1 MKAKPATWKFVVGAV
16 TLAGIVAVMILLSA
30 KNGPHDVARVA
41 HADPELQAAS
51 KEAQKGLAGFIKE
64 LLSPK
69 PDEGFAIKGAFT
81 TSQGPE
87 YLWVRSPDYKD
98 GVFIGTLDQQPI
110 ALTGKKKG
118 DIVRVPKKDVFD
130 WLIRDDR
137 GIQGMF
143 TDKVLEKRAR
153 G

>member
-69 PDEGFAIKGAFT
+69 PDEGFAIKA
-81 TSQGPE
+81 P
-87 YLWVRSPDYKD
+87 LRPR
-98 GVFIGTLDQQPI
+98 
-110 ALTGKKKG
+110 
-118 DIVRVPKKDVFD
+118 RVPSTYGFD
-130 WLIRDDR
+130 RQIIKTASLLAPSTSS
-137 GIQGMF
+137 Q
-143 TDKVLEKRAR
+143 LP
-153 G
+153 